1 MLRVSGEGGAQDPCP
16 LPRVVPVHA
25 RGSET
30 SQGVNDEICAA
41 RQAPGAETGLGSAR
55 LSGEALREGS
65 WAHRDCRTPAW
76 GGGSLAVQSQAWD
89 RDSARKPL
97 PPSSKATLR

>member
-1 MLRVSGEGGAQDPCP
+1 MKSRLGEINIESARTRQLWNTGRGPRVSGEGGAQDPCP

-55 LSGEALREGS
+55 LSWEALREGS

-76 GGGSLAVQSQAWD
+76 GGGS
-89 RDSARKPL
+89 
-97 PPSSKATLR
+97 